1 MKQFRFLIDDEFNVN
16 NEDEVEDSLHRGNKR
31 LEVDVGKLKALRDA
45 GWSVEKI
52 AEEMKIS
59 KPTVYKRL
67 KEIEQN
73 G

>member
-1 MKQFRFLIDDEFNVN
+1 LKQFRFLIDDEFNVN